1 MRTFLRPL
9 PFLLLSLILAGSIQ
23 GQDIY
28 EQEKGLYSTAGL
40 TDTVNVG
47 RQNKLVIKSAT
58 SLAGTINISVAEQ
71 DKVSLVYFK
80 KARAETRSRAI
91 DYIDLQAASLTVL
104 PEHVRLELRA
114 PNPAPWGNEVEAGMI
129 DVELVVPRGF
139 TVELDATY
147 YNLVARGPLRG
158 IIVQSSLG
166 RFDVA
171 DVTDHL
177 EISTKNRRVKLEN
190 ISGSITVSTTNSS
203 LIATNIES
211 PRGTATFRNDGG
223 DIKID
228 GFRGQINVKNSFGKI
243 VVSGFSP
250 SGESNFIRDVSGP
263 ITLEIT
269 DMSKGQLVVNNRY
282 EDINITIP
290 QDLKGY
296 FSLAVDQDGLIEA
309 INFPFTTDLVERDR
323 LSLSSGSDNV
333 EIVGAIR
340 GTGNIYLRGAKGE

>member
-9 PFLLLSLILAGSIQ
+9 PFLFLSLILAGSIQ

-47 RQNKLVIKSAT
+47 RQNKLVIKSAA

-91 DYIDLQAASLTVL
+91 DYIDLLAASLTVL

-114 PNPAPWGNEVEAGMI
+114 PNPAPWGNELEAGMI
-129 DVELVVPRGF
+129 DVELIVPRGF

-158 IIVQSSLG
+158 IVVQSSLG

-171 DVTDHL
+171 DVTEQL

-190 ISGSITVSTTNSS
+190 ISGNITVSTTNSS
-203 LIATNIES
+203 LIATNVDS

-228 GFRGQINVKNSFGKI
+228 GFKGQINVKNSFGKI
-243 VVSGFSP
+243 VISRFSP
-250 SGESNFIRDVSGP
+250 TGESNFIRDVSGP
-263 ITLEIT
+263 ITLDIT

-340 GTGNIYLRGAKGE
+340 GTGNIYLRGAKGD